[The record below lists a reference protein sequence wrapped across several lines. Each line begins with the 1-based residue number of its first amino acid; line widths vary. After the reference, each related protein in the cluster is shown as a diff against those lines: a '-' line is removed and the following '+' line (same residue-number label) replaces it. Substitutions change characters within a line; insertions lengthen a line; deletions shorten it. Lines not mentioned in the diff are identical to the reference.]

1 MAWVSSLAS
10 KGGSQL
16 ACLNVNGGAYS
27 LALSCSV
34 SRNSTVPSGDS
45 TRAMRSAVQVLP
57 DPGGPERAMRALAAS
72 RLASVTFSCLIASSP
87 RSAPRAPDAGGRR
100 RCRAGGHRI
109 RSGTA
114 GWGSWTARSAVRGS
128 CRPPASPPGQ
138 FLQLLAP
145 LERVQAVDLDAAP
158 DPVRLM
164 LEAVC
169 PAFDPHG
176 AGLAERGGRVG
187 VGLGG
192 EDDPVDDDGV
202 AVPVEDDAPCL
213 VAGQDGLVLGG
224 VPPVGNDIRLLAGE
238 VAAFGPLWPEDGEL
252 AGGLAGGA
260 LGLGGGAG
268 RSEHPGAVGGQ
279 RT

>member
-1 MAWVSSLAS
+1 MAPEATVIGNTPSIVPAS
-10 KGGSQL
+10 VQPSRKTCSDWPMRL
-16 ACLNVNGGAYS
+16 TRFWSRMRGA
-27 LALSCSV
+27 
-34 SRNSTVPSGDS
+34 
-45 TRAMRSAVQVLP
+45 M
-57 DPGGPERAMRALAAS
+57 ALATSVARATITAGDADANRVVGAGARSGCSS
-72 RLASVTFSCLIASSP
+72 RPVIASSP